1 MASDHF
7 GFHGEVCN
15 VPAARVLMYLSLF
28 DESLHAVSIQ
38 NSGDYESLLILFL
51 LLTRLCFITGNS
63 KYEKVNFYMLNMLE
77 HQKKTMPKI
86 FEATCKNIRNNQS
99 VTLEYVHAQLATSMN
114 RHLPDTFTETNR
126 ILMAFPSVEDGHIL
140 EEIRYGIKTKRA
152 TQLQ

>member
-7 GFHGEVCN
+7 GFQGEVCN

-99 VTLEYVHAQLATSMN
+99 VTLEYVHAQLETSMN

-126 ILMAFPSVEDGHIL
+126 MLMALKMVIFW
-140 EEIRYGIKTKRA
+140 RR
-152 TQLQ
+152 